1 MTSGSSPIHL
11 AVWGSPIAHSRSPQ
25 LHAAAYAVL
34 GLDWE
39 YDRRDVDA
47 GAFDGALAGLDRRW
61 RGLSLTMPLK
71 EKAFRAAVHRDR
83 RAELTG
89 AVNTLRLDADGPRG
103 VNTDVG
109 GLVRALRESGIDHVD
124 TGRIVGAGAT
134 ASSALVALG
143 ELGAGSVVVLA
154 RRPEAVA
161 PIRALGARMG
171 VDVRA
176 HALGSASLA
185 PADVTIGTLPGGVR
199 LDDDIADAALDESGP
214 LLDVAYSPWPSH
226 LAERQGARGGAAMSG
241 LSMLLHQAVLQ
252 VRFFVNDDVEIPLA
266 AEEAVIAAMRRA
278 LMGD

>member
-1 MTSGSSPIHL
+1 VTSGSSPTRL

-47 GAFDGALAGLDRRW
+47 GAFDGALASLDRSW

-71 EKAFRAAVHRDR
+71 EKAFRAAVHHDR

-89 AVNTLRLDADGPRG
+89 AVNTLRLHADGPRG

-109 GLVRALRESGIDHVD
+109 GLVRALRETGVEHVD

-143 ELGAGSVVVLA
+143 ELGARAVVVLA
-154 RRPEAVA
+154 RRPDAVA
-161 PIRALGARMG
+161 PMHALGARMG
-171 VDVRA
+171 VEVRA
-176 HALGSASLA
+176 HALGTAGIA

-199 LDDDIADAALDESGP
+199 LEDDVADAALDESGL

-226 LAERQGARGGAAMSG
+226 LAERQAAHGGEAISG

-252 VRFFVNDDVEIPLA
+252 VRFFVTDDVDIPLA
-266 AEEAVIAAMRRA
+266 REEAVVAAMRRA